1 MARRGGKRSGV
12 RGPNSALTE
21 FLRNEGITDA
31 FRRRQQRQQ
40 EQEQGVLEEEES
52 QEVEAVNTDETHGRE
67 TNLEQVRIGGEDNL
81 EEEEEAQLVKAARR
95 KRRAGRGNGEI
106 GSPNYSDDSDEG
118 YLGGMRDGNGFRHF
132 GEETECVDCGKQ
144 FQLSVYT
151 RFDENRKGYL
161 CDACNRNLRQREMY
175 ARRNQLSARKRRK
188 KLAQA
193 LLERSTIRLPSLQDV
208 CIKRISENISDV
220 EALGDIG
227 QMNMAKLS
235 RILSKNRSLNDSTM
249 NLFLLLNLKSLEF
262 WDCSNVDSD
271 SLSKIVSFC
280 PNLESLTLHMC
291 GQLHNDNLRLYAS
304 KLPHLKELSLNGP
317 FLISDQVWQEFFET
331 CGSRLTKFE
340 LRNTHRFGNDAFIS
354 LLENS
359 GSSLT
364 SLKLSRLDALDS
376 AEVYGLLPHYLQP
389 SKVTHLEISYP
400 SREDSITDDLII
412 STLSIVGESLVH
424 LNLDGCSELSD
435 KFIDEGLVVFCPSLS
450 HLSLRGLDQLTDLGV
465 ASAFQR
471 YGTVNS
477 GGLIFLN
484 LTKCSNLGDRS
495 MYQIFLHS
503 SHTLV
508 ELSVNS
514 VYGLSKDFF
523 FQIFTDDSH
532 PYKASLKE
540 KIEARQNNADPATVS
555 QDNCEINY
563 FAKLNFAYLT
573 TLDCGFVR
581 SVDNEVLS
589 LISDHCHKLSI
600 IEAFGCNRCNSKAKT
615 RPDLIVIGRESD
627 TL

>member
-1 MARRGGKRSGV
+1 M

-40 EQEQGVLEEEES
+40 EQEQGAVEEGDES
-52 QEVEAVNTDETHGRE
+52 QEEEPIIT
-67 TNLEQVRIGGEDNL
+67 EQIHGGEENPQQISSASGAADAF
-81 EEEEEAQLVKAARR
+81 EEEEAQLVKAARR
-95 KRRAGRGNGEI
+95 KRKVNRGNEGWD
-106 GSPNYSDDSDEG
+106 SPNYSDDSDEG
-118 YLGGMRDGNGFRHF
+118 YLGGIGNANGFRRF
-132 GEETECVDCGKQ
+132 GEEAKCVDCGNE
-144 FQLSVYT
+144 FRLSVYT

-161 CDACNRNLRQREMY
+161 CDICNRNLRQREMY
-175 ARRNQLSARKRRK
+175 ARRNQLSARKKRK

-193 LLERSTIRLPSLQDV
+193 LLERSTIRIPSLQDV

-249 NLFLLLNLKSLEF
+249 NLFLLLNLKTLEF

-271 SLSKIVSFC
+271 SLNKIVSFC
-280 PNLESLTLHMC
+280 PNLEALTLHMC
-291 GQLHNDNLRLYAS
+291 GQLHNDNLKLYAN

-340 LRNTHRFGNDAFIS
+340 LKNTHRFGNDAFIS

-359 GSSLT
+359 GSSLI

-376 AEVYGLLPHYLQP
+376 LEVYGLLPHYLHP
-389 SKVTHLEISYP
+389 SKVSHLEISHP
-400 SREDSITDDLII
+400 SREDLITDDLII
-412 STLSIVGESLVH
+412 NTLSIVGESLVH
-424 LNLDGCSELSD
+424 LNLDGCSDLTD
-435 KFIDEGLVVFCPSLS
+435 RFMDEGLMVFCPNLS

-465 ASAFQR
+465 ASAFHR

-477 GGLIFLN
+477 GGLIFLD
-484 LTKCSNLGDRS
+484 LTKCANLGDKS

-508 ELSVNS
+508 ELSINS
-514 VYGLSKDFF
+514 VHALSKDFF

-532 PYKASLKE
+532 PYKVSLKE
-540 KIEARQNNADPATVS
+540 KIEARLSNPDPATVN
-555 QDNCEINY
+555 QDNCEVNY

-581 SVDNEVLS
+581 SIDNEVLS

-600 IEAFGCNRCNSKAKT
+600 IEMFGCNRCNSKART